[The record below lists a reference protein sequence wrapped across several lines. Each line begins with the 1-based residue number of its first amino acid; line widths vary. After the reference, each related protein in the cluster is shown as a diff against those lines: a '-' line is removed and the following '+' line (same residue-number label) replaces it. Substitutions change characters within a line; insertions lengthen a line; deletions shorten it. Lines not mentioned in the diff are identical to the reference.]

1 LSFHTLTKPTGIFV
15 LPMASGT
22 MYGASTV
29 YANGVSWL
37 DPCVFSCVVS
47 TIGVS
52 GVKSVRNSI
61 KSTSIVFN
69 LFIVTPI
76 SNSLIYCFELL
87 SLLVFEIKVK
97 RALLTGLIVVAVLL
111 VVFVFMG
118 VIDHSNVSQSQS
130 NTTRSVLVIDGLSVI
145 EPSDFFVEN
154 TRELF
159 LKAGYSVD
167 VVRGENVSVNYLLG
181 IGRYDIIVLRLHS
194 SISIDGELF
203 LFTGELYNEFD
214 YLGLRVLG
222 VVGIGD
228 LREEGKKFFA
238 LSARFWV
245 DRIGDRLANSI
256 IVLMG
261 CDGSR
266 DSVFI
271 DKLVEKGVLAY
282 IAWNGPVTIEHSDTA
297 ILLFLRKL
305 LYENIDVCSAVVET
319 MGEVGADPYYGGKL
333 ECFTRG

>member
-1 LSFHTLTKPTGIFV
+1 
-15 LPMASGT
+15 
-22 MYGASTV
+22 
-29 YANGVSWL
+29 
-37 DPCVFSCVVS
+37 
-47 TIGVS
+47 
-52 GVKSVRNSI
+52 
-61 KSTSIVFN
+61 
-69 LFIVTPI
+69 
-76 SNSLIYCFELL
+76 
-87 SLLVFEIKVK
+87 VFEIKVK

-228 LREEGKKFFA
+228 LREEGKKF
-238 LSARFWV
+238 L
-245 DRIGDRLANSI
+245 
-256 IVLMG
+256 
-261 CDGSR
+261 
-266 DSVFI
+266 
-271 DKLVEKGVLAY
+271 
-282 IAWNGPVTIEHSDTA
+282 H
-297 ILLFLRKL
+297 
-305 LYENIDVCSAVVET
+305 
-319 MGEVGADPYYGGKL
+319 
-333 ECFTRG
+333 